1 MKKGFLL
8 TKKQLDEKKKKATN
22 AASDHSENALT
33 FDIASWKIS
42 TNWTS
47 GADKFNVNVLEE
59 DIGAGDPLRMTHV
72 QPKSPGGTFTI
83 KINGG
88 KVTMIPTE
96 AEDS

>member
-8 TKKQLDEKKKKATN
+8 TKKQQTEKQKTATSSG
-22 AASDHSENALT
+22 ASESSLT
-33 FDIASWKIS
+33 FDIASWSIS
-42 TNWTS
+42 TSSTS

-72 QPKSPGGTFTI
+72 KPMSPGGSFTI
-83 KINGG
+83 KIDGG